1 MQSISL
7 ENTFVDDSA
16 SDRFGYR
23 TLTLDRFRNYRSQV
37 VTLSHGF
44 NVVFGPNAQGK
55 TNLLEALY
63 LLSTTRLLRGQRD
76 AEAILEGEQ
85 SARVSAELLA
95 SHTQVA
101 VNLERGSRKR
111 AFVNGL
117 GLPRASDL
125 LGRVPTIAFSAED
138 LSMVRGEPS
147 ERRLFLDL
155 DLSALRPAYLRHLT
169 LYKRALEQRNA
180 LLKSARERY
189 VTPGLYEPWEAQL
202 GHHGAAL
209 RKARAEYVE
218 VLGPLAQESHGS
230 MAVGESLHLSYA
242 TKDDAIEEEALIEAL
257 GTGREAEVARGGT
270 NFGPHRDD
278 LTIQV
283 GSRDAK
289 LFGSQGQQ
297 RTAVIAVK
305 LGALRLAQNELGMPP
320 LLLLDDI
327 FSDLDQS
334 RRAHL
339 VETVLAING
348 QAVLTCTEPNAAGEE
363 LLKTAKV
370 FSVTAGE
377 VTEA

>member
-1 MQSISL
+1 MQSVSL
-7 ENTFVDDSA
+7 EDTFVDDSV

-23 TLTLDRFRNYRSQV
+23 TVSLDRFRNYRSQV
-37 VTLSHGF
+37 VSLSEGF
-44 NVVFGPNAQGK
+44 NVVSGPNAQGK

-76 AEAILEGEQ
+76 SEAILDGEQ

-95 SHTQVA
+95 AHTEVA

-111 AFVNGL
+111 AFLNGL

-125 LGRVPTIAFSAED
+125 IGRVPTIAFSAED
-138 LSMVRGEPS
+138 LSVVRGEPS
-147 ERRLFLDL
+147 ERRLLLDL

-180 LLKSARERY
+180 LLKTARERY
-189 VTPGLYEPWEAQL
+189 VDPASYEPWEAQL

-209 RKARAEYVE
+209 RQTRTEYVAE
-218 VLGPLAQESHGS
+218 LGPLAQESHGS
-230 MAVGESLHLSYA
+230 MATGERLELSYA
-242 TKDDAIEEEALIEAL
+242 PKDEALEEEALIEAL
-257 GTGREAEVARGGT
+257 ASGREAEVARGAT

-278 LTIQV
+278 VLIEV
-283 GSRDAK
+283 GAK
-289 LFGSQGQQ
+289 EARLFGSQGQQ
-297 RTAVIAVK
+297 RTAVISIK

-339 VETVLAING
+339 VETVSALNG
-348 QAVLTCTEPNAAGEE
+348 QAVLTCTEPTAAGEE
-363 LLKTAKV
+363 LLKAAKV
-370 FSVTAGE
+370 FSVQAGE
-377 VTEA
+377 VVET